1 MFDPNTLQKYKA
13 VTVPISTGSFDEHIN
28 EFLRFGKAH
37 TSSYSC
43 MVNVHMTVE
52 AYKDADFRKIVE
64 NAEIATADGM
74 PVLRSLQVF
83 HKLKQE
89 RVAGNDI
96 MPAVLKAAEKDGL
109 SVYLFGGSDENLE
122 SIKTK
127 ALEEYPDL
135 AIAGTYSPPYRALSE
150 MEENEIAKKINA
162 SGAHIVLVSLG
173 CPKQEK
179 WMARMKGTINAMML
193 GVGGAFL
200 LYIGVDSRAPKW
212 MRDLSLEWT
221 YRLFL
226 EPKRLWKRY
235 LVTNTTYVFLFF
247 NTWINGSYKV

>member
-1 MFDPNTLQKYKA
+1 MFDTTTLRKYKA
-13 VTVPISTGSFDEHIN
+13 VSVPISTGSFDEHIN

-37 TSSYSC
+37 ISSYSC

-83 HKLKQE
+83 HNLEQE

-96 MPAVLKAAEKDGL
+96 MPAVMKAAEKDGL
-109 SVYLFGGSDENLE
+109 SVYLYGGSEENLE
-122 SIKTK
+122 KIQNK
-127 ALEEYPDL
+127 AREEYPDL
-135 AIAGTYSPPYRALSE
+135 AIAGSYSPPFRALSE
-150 MEENEIAKKINA
+150 EEEDEIAKRINM

-179 WMARMKGTINAMML
+179 WMARMKGKVNAMML

-212 MRDLSLEWT
+212 MRDLSLEWV
-221 YRLFL
+221 YRLYL

-235 LVTNTTYVFLFF
+235 MITNTTYIFLFF
-247 NTWINGSYKV
+247 KTWVSGFYKE